1 MVYFKIKLLTLA
13 EQIQKKNNYIFS
25 AGEVITLPK
34 FKIWP
39 SPI

>member
-1 MVYFKIKLLTLA
+1 MACFKIKLLTIA
-13 EQIQKKNNYIFS
+13 EQIQEQQLNFS

-34 FKIWP
+34 FEIWP

>member
-1 MVYFKIKLLTLA
+1 MAYFKIKLLTLV
-13 EQIQKKNNYIFS
+13 EQIQEKQIFS

-34 FKIWP
+34 FDIWS